1 MKYYLAPMDNITD
14 YIYRQIV
21 WRHFP
26 YWDKMYAPFI
36 QPNEKPTIVPKEN
49 RDICPENNMG
59 LPVVPQILTCDPEG
73 FIRVGEILEGY
84 GYQEINLNLGC
95 PAKAI
100 VSKGKGSAMLADTH
114 KLNQFL
120 QRVFNHEWKA
130 KITVKTRLGLTDNS
144 DFNEVLDVFSG
155 YPIQE
160 LIIHPRFRTD
170 YYGGLPRLDEYEK
183 VFNLLHH
190 CNKPKFLICYNG
202 NIISKNDV
210 LSISSQYP
218 LTDNIMCG
226 RGAISNPGLSR
237 ELKRGLPM
245 TVNEFKAFHDDVYRS
260 YQCINLSE
268 RHFLHKMME
277 MWTYWSNN
285 LSYNVDVFKR
295 LRVASTIS
303 EYNSCLNELYNDI
316 SINNKKGCT

>member
-49 RDICPENNMG
+49 RDICPENNLD

-73 FIRVGEILEGY
+73 FIRVGKILEDY
-84 GYQEINLNLGC
+84 GYREINLNLGC

-120 QRVFNHEWKA
+120 QHIFNHEWKA
-130 KITVKTRLGLTDNS
+130 KITIKTRLGLTDNS
-144 DFNEVLDVFSG
+144 DFDEVLDVFSK
-155 YPIQE
+155 YPIHE

-170 YYGGLPRLDEYEK
+170 YYGGSPRLNEYGK
-183 VFNLLHH
+183 VFNHFYGSS
-190 CNKPKFLICYNG
+190 KSKFYICYNG
-202 NIISKNDV
+202 NIFSKNDALNIV
-210 LSISSQYP
+210 RDYP

-226 RGAISNPGLSR
+226 RGAIANPALIR
-237 ELKRGLPM
+237 ELKGGLPM
-245 TVNEFKAFHDDVYRS
+245 KEDEFKAFHDDVYHS

-277 MWTYWSNN
+277 MWTYWISNVN
-285 LSYNVDVFKR
+285 CNEEVFKK
-295 LRVASTIS
+295 LRFASDITN
-303 EYNSCLNELYNDI
+303 YNACLNELYSDF
-316 SINNKKGCT
+316 SIKHVQ